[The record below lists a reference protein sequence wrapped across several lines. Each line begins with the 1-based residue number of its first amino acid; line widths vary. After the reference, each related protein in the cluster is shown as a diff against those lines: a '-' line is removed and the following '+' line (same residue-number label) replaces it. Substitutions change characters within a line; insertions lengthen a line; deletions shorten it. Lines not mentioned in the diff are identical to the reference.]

1 VVAKSIFFLS
11 LGLFTADLSYSVLQA
26 SPATAAGVYSAD
38 QAQRGKAGYAAKCA
52 SCHGNEL
59 DGNVPAPALNTNEFL
74 GTYQTRPAAILFD
87 KIQKTMPA
95 TSPGSMTRPE
105 TADIV
110 AYILSENMYPVGN
123 AEFPSDEDSLNKL
136 PLPKPPA
143 H

>member
-1 VVAKSIFFLS
+1 
-11 LGLFTADLSYSVLQA
+11 
-26 SPATAAGVYSAD
+26 
-38 QAQRGKAGYAAKCA
+38 
-52 SCHGNEL
+52 
-59 DGNVPAPALNTNEFL
+59 
-74 GTYQTRPAAILFD
+74 
-87 KIQKTMPA
+87 
-95 TSPGSMTRPE
+95 MTRPE